1 LIQSKIYATAKLNFL
16 EYTDI
21 NKNLIR

>member
-1 LIQSKIYATAKLNFL
+1 LIQSKIYTTAKLNFL

-21 NKNLIR
+21 NKNLI